1 MDKLT
6 LRVLKGLYGVC
17 RLNKEDKDYNFGE
30 GSEFYSFS
38 KTEDEISI
46 ICREDLIPKE
56 IKYEGGWSV
65 LKVQG
70 PLDFSL
76 VGILSSIS
84 NALAS
89 RDISIFAVSTYDTD
103 YVLVKKL
110 ELENAVFELIERG
123 YDVVV

>member
-1 MDKLT
+1 MNKLT

-17 RLNKEDKDYNFGE
+17 RLDREEENYNFGSE
-30 GSEFYSFS
+30 SEFYSFS

-56 IKYEGGWSV
+56 IEYEGEWSV
-65 LKVQG
+65 IKVQDQS
-70 PLDFSL
+70 DFSL
-76 VGILSSIS
+76 VGVLSSIS

-103 YVLVKKL
+103 YVLVKKM
-110 ELENAVFELIERG
+110 ELENAVFELIQRG